1 MTETEFIDELIDILE
16 LEEKN
21 VTLET
26 PIFLDSLSTLSI
38 IAFLDQNFSKK
49 ATANELREVSS
60 INDILLLAG
69 KENIQ

>member
-16 LEEKN
+16 LEEKD

-26 PIFLDSLSTLSI
+26 LIFLDSLSILSI

-49 ATANELREVSS
+49 ATADELKKVSS

-69 KENIQ
+69 EENIR

>member
-1 MTETEFIDELIDILE
+1 
-16 LEEKN
+16 
-21 VTLET
+21 VTLKT

-69 KENIQ
+69 EENIR